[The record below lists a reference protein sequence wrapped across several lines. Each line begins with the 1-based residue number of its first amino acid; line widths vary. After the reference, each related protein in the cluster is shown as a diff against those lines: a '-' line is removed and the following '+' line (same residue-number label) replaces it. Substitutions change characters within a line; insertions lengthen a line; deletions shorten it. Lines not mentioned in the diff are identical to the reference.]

1 MKLTSEVKTDS
12 ITDEISRYFDYSFE
26 GTTSFEVPRMNIR
39 TDFGIGLI
47 VGASGSGKSTLLKT
61 LTGYLKPLHGS
72 VLIQGENLASLSFEQ
87 KASLI
92 SIVTTEKIGGF
103 NLTVYDVVALGR
115 TPYLSVFGKLM
126 PDDIAIIERSL
137 ERLGLASLKNIVM
150 EELSDGQRQKVMI
163 AKSLAQETPIILLDE
178 PTAFLDYR
186 SKHKLFEDLKT
197 LCTEEQ
203 KLIMVSSHDI
213 DLMQKYMTKA
223 LYLKENNL
231 FEVK

>member
-1 MKLTSEVKTDS
+1 VFQGLNA
-12 ITDEISRYFDYSFE
+12 SFQS
-26 GTTSFEVPRMNIR
+26 GSL
-39 TDFGIGLI
+39 IGLI
-47 VGASGSGKSTLLKT
+47 GDNGVGKSTLLKT

-87 KASLI
+87 KASRI

-115 TPYLSVFGKLM
+115 TPYVSMFGKLM
-126 PDDIAIIERSL
+126 PDDIAVIERSL
-137 ERLGLASLKNIVM
+137 ERLGLTSLKDTLM

-178 PTAFLDYR
+178 PTAFLDYK

>member
-1 MKLTSEVKTDS
+1 MIEIKQLEIGYCSKRKQTSV
-12 ITDEISRYFDYSFE
+12 FQGLNASFQS
-26 GTTSFEVPRMNIR
+26 GSL
-39 TDFGIGLI
+39 IGLI
-47 VGASGSGKSTLLKT
+47 GDNGVGKSTLLKA
-61 LTGYLKPLHGS
+61 LTGYLKPVHGS

-87 KASLI
+87 KASRI

-115 TPYLSVFGKLM
+115 TPYVSMFGKLM
-126 PDDIAIIERSL
+126 PDDIAVIERSL
-137 ERLGLASLKNIVM
+137 ERLGLASLKDTLM

-178 PTAFLDYR
+178 PTAFLDYT
-186 SKHKLFEDLKT
+186 SKHKLFEDLKV
-197 LCTEEQ
+197 LSLEEQ

-213 DLMQKYMTKA
+213 DLMQKYMTQA

>member
-1 MKLTSEVKTDS
+1 MIEIKQLEIGYRSKRKQTSV
-12 ITDEISRYFDYSFE
+12 FQGLNASFQS
-26 GTTSFEVPRMNIR
+26 GSL
-39 TDFGIGLI
+39 IGLI
-47 VGASGSGKSTLLKT
+47 GDNGVGKSTLLKT

-72 VLIQGENLASLSFEQ
+72 VLIQGENLESLSFEK
-87 KASLI
+87 KATLI

-115 TPYLSVFGKLM
+115 TPYVSMFGKLM
-126 PDDIAIIERSL
+126 PDDIAVIERSL
-137 ERLGLASLKNIVM
+137 ERLGLASLKDTLM

-178 PTAFLDYR
+178 PTAFLDYT
-186 SKHKLFEDLKT
+186 SKHKLFEDLKVVS
-197 LCTEEQ
+197 LEEK
-203 KLIMVSSHDI
+203 KLIIVSSHDI

>member
-1 MKLTSEVKTDS
+1 MIEIKQLEIGYRSKRKQTSV
-12 ITDEISRYFDYSFE
+12 FQGLNASFQS
-26 GTTSFEVPRMNIR
+26 GSL
-39 TDFGIGLI
+39 IGLI
-47 VGASGSGKSTLLKT
+47 GDNGVGKSTLLKT

-72 VLIQGENLASLSFEQ
+72 VLIQGENLESLSFEK
-87 KASLI
+87 KATLI

-115 TPYLSVFGKLM
+115 TPYLSMFGKLM
-126 PDDIAIIERSL
+126 PDDIAVIERSL
-137 ERLGLASLKNIVM
+137 ERLGLASLKDTLM

-178 PTAFLDYR
+178 PTAFLDYT
-186 SKHKLFEDLKT
+186 SKHKLFEGLKV
-197 LCTEEQ
+197 LSLEEK
-203 KLIMVSSHDI
+203 KLIIVSSHDI

>member
-1 MKLTSEVKTDS
+1 MIEIKQLEIGYRSKRKQTSAFKGLNA
-12 ITDEISRYFDYSFE
+12 SFQS
-26 GTTSFEVPRMNIR
+26 GSL
-39 TDFGIGLI
+39 IGLI
-47 VGASGSGKSTLLKT
+47 GDNGVGKSTLLKT

-72 VLIQGENLASLSFEQ
+72 VLIQGENLESLSFEK
-87 KASLI
+87 KATLI

-115 TPYLSVFGKLM
+115 TPYLSMFGKLM
-126 PDDIAIIERSL
+126 PDDIAVIERSL
-137 ERLGLASLKNIVM
+137 ERLGLASLKDTLM

-178 PTAFLDYR
+178 PTAFLDYT
-186 SKHKLFEDLKT
+186 SKHKLFEDLKVVS
-197 LCTEEQ
+197 LEEK
-203 KLIMVSSHDI
+203 KLIIVSSHDI

>member
-1 MKLTSEVKTDS
+1 MIEIKQLEIGYCSKRKQTSV
-12 ITDEISRYFDYSFE
+12 FQGLNASFQS
-26 GTTSFEVPRMNIR
+26 GSL
-39 TDFGIGLI
+39 IGLI
-47 VGASGSGKSTLLKT
+47 GDNGVGKSTLLKT

-87 KASLI
+87 KASRI

-115 TPYLSVFGKLM
+115 TPYVSMFGKLM
-126 PDDIAIIERSL
+126 PDDIAVIERSL
-137 ERLGLASLKNIVM
+137 ERLGLTSLKDTLM

-178 PTAFLDYR
+178 PTAFLDYK

>member
-1 MKLTSEVKTDS
+1 MIEIKQLEIGYCSKRKQTSV
-12 ITDEISRYFDYSFE
+12 FQGLNASFQS
-26 GTTSFEVPRMNIR
+26 GSL
-39 TDFGIGLI
+39 IGLI
-47 VGASGSGKSTLLKT
+47 GDNGVGKSTLLKT

-87 KASLI
+87 KASRI

-115 TPYLSVFGKLM
+115 TPYVSMFGKLM
-126 PDDIAIIERSL
+126 PDDIAVIERSL
-137 ERLGLASLKNIVM
+137 ERLGLTSLKDTLM

-178 PTAFLDYR
+178 PTAFLDYT
-186 SKHKLFEDLKT
+186 SKHKLFEDLKVVS
-197 LCTEEQ
+197 LEEK
-203 KLIMVSSHDI
+203 KLIIVSSHDI

>member
-1 MKLTSEVKTDS
+1 MIEIKQLEIGYRIKRKQTSVFKGLNA
-12 ITDEISRYFDYSFE
+12 SFQS
-26 GTTSFEVPRMNIR
+26 GSL
-39 TDFGIGLI
+39 IGLI
-47 VGASGSGKSTLLKT
+47 GDNGVGKSTLLKT

-72 VLIQGENLASLSFEQ
+72 VLIQGENLESLSFGQ

-115 TPYLSVFGKLM
+115 TPYVSMFGKLM
-126 PDDIAIIERSL
+126 PDDIAVIERSL
-137 ERLGLASLKNIVM
+137 ERLGLASLKDTLM

-178 PTAFLDYR
+178 PTAFLDYT
-186 SKHKLFEDLKT
+186 SKHKLFEDLKVVS
-197 LCTEEQ
+197 LEEK
-203 KLIMVSSHDI
+203 KLIIVSSHDI

>member
-1 MKLTSEVKTDS
+1 MIEIKQLEIGYRSKRKQTSV
-12 ITDEISRYFDYSFE
+12 FQGLNASFQS
-26 GTTSFEVPRMNIR
+26 GSL
-39 TDFGIGLI
+39 IGLI
-47 VGASGSGKSTLLKT
+47 GDNGVGKSTLLKT

-72 VLIQGENLASLSFEQ
+72 VLIQGENLESLSFEK
-87 KASLI
+87 KATLI

-115 TPYLSVFGKLM
+115 TPYLSMFGKLM
-126 PDDIAIIERSL
+126 PDDIAVIERSL
-137 ERLGLASLKNIVM
+137 ERLGLASLKDTLM

-178 PTAFLDYR
+178 PTAFLDYT
-186 SKHKLFEDLKT
+186 SKHKLFEDLKVVS
-197 LCTEEQ
+197 LEEK
-203 KLIMVSSHDI
+203 KLIIVSSHDI

>member
-1 MKLTSEVKTDS
+1 MIEIKQLEIGYRSKRKQTSVFKGLNA
-12 ITDEISRYFDYSFE
+12 SFQS
-26 GTTSFEVPRMNIR
+26 GSL
-39 TDFGIGLI
+39 IGLI
-47 VGASGSGKSTLLKT
+47 GDNGVGKSTLLKT

-72 VLIQGENLASLSFEQ
+72 VLIQGENLESLSFGQ
-87 KASLI
+87 KANLI

-115 TPYLSVFGKLM
+115 TPYLSMFGKLM
-126 PDDIAIIERSL
+126 PDDIAIIQRSL
-137 ERLGLASLKNIVM
+137 ERLGLASLKDTLM

-178 PTAFLDYR
+178 PTAFLDYT
-186 SKHKLFEDLKT
+186 SKHKLFEDLKVVS
-197 LCTEEQ
+197 LEEK
-203 KLIMVSSHDI
+203 KLIIVSSHDI

>member
-1 MKLTSEVKTDS
+1 MIEIKQLEIGYRSKRKQTSVFKGLNA
-12 ITDEISRYFDYSFE
+12 SFQS
-26 GTTSFEVPRMNIR
+26 GSL
-39 TDFGIGLI
+39 IGLI
-47 VGASGSGKSTLLKT
+47 GDNGVGKSTLLKT

-72 VLIQGENLASLSFEQ
+72 VLIQGENLESLSFGQ

-115 TPYLSVFGKLM
+115 TPYVSMFGKLM
-126 PDDIAIIERSL
+126 PDDIVVIERSL
-137 ERLGLASLKNIVM
+137 ERLGLASLKDTLM

-178 PTAFLDYR
+178 PTAFLDYT
-186 SKHKLFEDLKT
+186 SKHKLFEDLKVVS
-197 LCTEEQ
+197 LEEK
-203 KLIMVSSHDI
+203 KLIIVSSHDI
-213 DLMQKYMTKA
+213 DLMKKYMTKA

>member
-1 MKLTSEVKTDS
+1 MIEIKQLEIGYRSKRKQTSV
-12 ITDEISRYFDYSFE
+12 FQGLNASFQS
-26 GTTSFEVPRMNIR
+26 GSL
-39 TDFGIGLI
+39 IGLI
-47 VGASGSGKSTLLKT
+47 GDNGVGKSTLLKT

-72 VLIQGENLASLSFEQ
+72 VLIQGENLESLSFEK
-87 KASLI
+87 KATLI

-115 TPYLSVFGKLM
+115 TPYLSMFGKLM
-126 PDDIAIIERSL
+126 PDDIAVIQRSL
-137 ERLGLASLKNIVM
+137 ERLGLASLKDTLM

-178 PTAFLDYR
+178 PTAFLDYT
-186 SKHKLFEDLKT
+186 SKHKLFEDLKV
-197 LCTEEQ
+197 LSLEEK
-203 KLIMVSSHDI
+203 KLIIVSSHDI

>member
-1 MKLTSEVKTDS
+1 MIEIKQLEIGYRSKRKQTSV
-12 ITDEISRYFDYSFE
+12 FQGLNASFQS
-26 GTTSFEVPRMNIR
+26 GSL
-39 TDFGIGLI
+39 IGLI
-47 VGASGSGKSTLLKT
+47 GDNGVGKSTLLKT

-72 VLIQGENLASLSFEQ
+72 VLIQGENLESLSFEK
-87 KASLI
+87 KATLI

-115 TPYLSVFGKLM
+115 TPYLSMFGKLM
-126 PDDIAIIERSL
+126 PDDIAVIQRSL
-137 ERLGLASLKNIVM
+137 ERLGLASLKDTLM

-178 PTAFLDYR
+178 PTAFLDYT
-186 SKHKLFEDLKT
+186 SKHKLFEDLKVVS
-197 LCTEEQ
+197 LEEK
-203 KLIMVSSHDI
+203 KLIIVSSHDI

>member
-1 MKLTSEVKTDS
+1 MIEIKQLEIGYRSKRKQTSVFKGLNA
-12 ITDEISRYFDYSFE
+12 SFQS
-26 GTTSFEVPRMNIR
+26 GSL
-39 TDFGIGLI
+39 IGLI
-47 VGASGSGKSTLLKT
+47 GDNGVGKSTLLKT

-72 VLIQGENLASLSFEQ
+72 VLIQGENLESLSFGQ

-115 TPYLSVFGKLM
+115 TPYLSMFGKLM

-137 ERLGLASLKNIVM
+137 ERLGLASLKDTLM

-163 AKSLAQETPIILLDE
+163 AKSIAQETPIILLDE
-178 PTAFLDYR
+178 PTAFLDYT
-186 SKHKLFEDLKT
+186 SKHKLFEDLKV
-197 LCTEEQ
+197 LSLEEK
-203 KLIMVSSHDI
+203 KLIIVSSHDI

>member
-1 MKLTSEVKTDS
+1 MIEIKQLEIGYRSKRKQTSVFKGLNA
-12 ITDEISRYFDYSFE
+12 SFQS
-26 GTTSFEVPRMNIR
+26 GSL
-39 TDFGIGLI
+39 IGLI
-47 VGASGSGKSTLLKT
+47 GDNGVGKSTLLKT

-72 VLIQGENLASLSFEQ
+72 VLIQGENLESLSFGQ

-115 TPYLSVFGKLM
+115 TPYLSMFGKLM

-137 ERLGLASLKNIVM
+137 ERLGLASLKDTLM

-178 PTAFLDYR
+178 PTAFLDYT
-186 SKHKLFEDLKT
+186 SKHKLFEDLKVVS
-197 LCTEEQ
+197 LEEK
-203 KLIMVSSHDI
+203 KLIIVSSHDI

>member
-1 MKLTSEVKTDS
+1 MIEIKQLEIGYRSKRKQTSAFKGLNA
-12 ITDEISRYFDYSFE
+12 SFQS
-26 GTTSFEVPRMNIR
+26 GSL
-39 TDFGIGLI
+39 IGLI
-47 VGASGSGKSTLLKT
+47 GDNGVGKSTLLKT

-72 VLIQGENLASLSFEQ
+72 VLIQGENLESLSFEK
-87 KASLI
+87 KATLI

-115 TPYLSVFGKLM
+115 TPYLSMFGKLM
-126 PDDIAIIERSL
+126 PDDIAVIERSL
-137 ERLGLASLKNIVM
+137 ERLGLASLKDTLM

-178 PTAFLDYR
+178 PTAFLDYT
-186 SKHKLFEDLKT
+186 SKHKLFEDLKVVS
-197 LCTEEQ
+197 LEEK
-203 KLIMVSSHDI
+203 KLIIVSSHDI
-213 DLMQKYMTKA
+213 DLMKKYMTKA

>member
-1 MKLTSEVKTDS
+1 MIEIKQLEIGYRSKRKQTSVFKGLNA
-12 ITDEISRYFDYSFE
+12 SFQS
-26 GTTSFEVPRMNIR
+26 GSL
-39 TDFGIGLI
+39 IGLI
-47 VGASGSGKSTLLKT
+47 GDNGVGKSTLLKT

-72 VLIQGENLASLSFEQ
+72 VLIQGENLESLSFGQ
-87 KASLI
+87 KANLI

-115 TPYLSVFGKLM
+115 TPYLSMFGKLM
-126 PDDIAIIERSL
+126 PDDIAVIERSL
-137 ERLGLASLKNIVM
+137 ERLGLASLKDTLM

-178 PTAFLDYR
+178 PTAFLDYT
-186 SKHKLFEDLKT
+186 SKHKLFEDLKVVS
-197 LCTEEQ
+197 LEEK
-203 KLIMVSSHDI
+203 KLIIVSSHDI
-213 DLMQKYMTKA
+213 DLMKKYMTKA

>member
-1 MKLTSEVKTDS
+1 MIEIKQLEIGYRIKRKQTSVFKGLNA
-12 ITDEISRYFDYSFE
+12 SFQS
-26 GTTSFEVPRMNIR
+26 GSL
-39 TDFGIGLI
+39 IGLI
-47 VGASGSGKSTLLKT
+47 GDNGVGKSTLLKT

-72 VLIQGENLASLSFEQ
+72 VLIQGENLESLSFEK
-87 KASLI
+87 KATLI

-115 TPYLSVFGKLM
+115 TPYLSMFGKLM
-126 PDDIAIIERSL
+126 PDDIAVIQRSL
-137 ERLGLASLKNIVM
+137 ERLGLASLKDTLM

-178 PTAFLDYR
+178 PTAFLDYT
-186 SKHKLFEDLKT
+186 SKHKLFEDLKVVS
-197 LCTEEQ
+197 LEEK
-203 KLIMVSSHDI
+203 KLIIVSSHDI
-213 DLMQKYMTKA
+213 DLMKKYMTKA

>member
-1 MKLTSEVKTDS
+1 MIEIKQLEIGYRSKRKQTSVFKGLNA
-12 ITDEISRYFDYSFE
+12 SFQS
-26 GTTSFEVPRMNIR
+26 GSL
-39 TDFGIGLI
+39 IGLI
-47 VGASGSGKSTLLKT
+47 GDNGVGKSTLLKT

-72 VLIQGENLASLSFEQ
+72 VLIQGENLESLSFGQ
-87 KASLI
+87 KATLI

-115 TPYLSVFGKLM
+115 TPYLSMFGKLM

-137 ERLGLASLKNIVM
+137 ERLGLASLKDTLM

-178 PTAFLDYR
+178 PTAFLDYT
-186 SKHKLFEDLKT
+186 SKHKLFEDLKVVS
-197 LCTEEQ
+197 LEEK
-203 KLIMVSSHDI
+203 KLIIVSSHDI
-213 DLMQKYMTKA
+213 DLMKKYMTKA

>member
-1 MKLTSEVKTDS
+1 MIEIKQLEIGYRSKRKQTSVFKGLNA
-12 ITDEISRYFDYSFE
+12 SFQS
-26 GTTSFEVPRMNIR
+26 GSL
-39 TDFGIGLI
+39 IGLI
-47 VGASGSGKSTLLKT
+47 GDNGVGKSTLLKT

-72 VLIQGENLASLSFEQ
+72 VLIQGENLESLSFEK
-87 KASLI
+87 KATLI

-115 TPYLSVFGKLM
+115 TPYLSMFGKLM
-126 PDDIAIIERSL
+126 PDDIAVIERSL
-137 ERLGLASLKNIVM
+137 ERLGLASLKDTLM

-178 PTAFLDYR
+178 PTAFLDYT
-186 SKHKLFEDLKT
+186 SKHKLFEDLKVVS
-197 LCTEEQ
+197 LEEK
-203 KLIMVSSHDI
+203 KLIIVSSHDI
-213 DLMQKYMTKA
+213 DLMKKYMTKA

>member
-1 MKLTSEVKTDS
+1 MIEIEQLEIGYRSKRKQTSVFKGLNA
-12 ITDEISRYFDYSFE
+12 SFQS
-26 GTTSFEVPRMNIR
+26 GTL
-39 TDFGIGLI
+39 IGLI
-47 VGASGSGKSTLLKT
+47 GDNGIGKSTLLKT
-61 LTGYLKPLHGS
+61 LTGFLEPLHGS
-72 VLIQGENLASLSFEQ
+72 VLIQGKNLATLSFEH
-87 KASLI
+87 KATLI
-92 SIVTTEKIGGF
+92 SIVTTEKISGF

-126 PDDIAIIERSL
+126 PSDIAIIERSL

-150 EELSDGQRQKVMI
+150 DELSDGQRQKVMI

-178 PTAFLDYR
+178 PTAFLDYT

-197 LCTEEQ
+197 LCMEEQ

>member
-1 MKLTSEVKTDS
+1 MIEIKQLEIGYRSKRKQTSV
-12 ITDEISRYFDYSFE
+12 FQGLNASFQS
-26 GTTSFEVPRMNIR
+26 GSL
-39 TDFGIGLI
+39 IGLI
-47 VGASGSGKSTLLKT
+47 GDNGVGKSTLLKT

-72 VLIQGENLASLSFEQ
+72 VLIQGENLESLSFEQ

-115 TPYLSVFGKLM
+115 TPYLSMFGKLM
-126 PDDIAIIERSL
+126 PDDIAVIERSL
-137 ERLGLASLKNIVM
+137 ERLGLASLKDTMM

-178 PTAFLDYR
+178 PTAFLDYT
-186 SKHKLFEDLKT
+186 SKHKLFEDLKVVS
-197 LCTEEQ
+197 LEEK
-203 KLIMVSSHDI
+203 KLIIVSSHDI

>member
-1 MKLTSEVKTDS
+1 MIEIKQLEIGYRSKRKQTSVFKGLNA
-12 ITDEISRYFDYSFE
+12 SFQS
-26 GTTSFEVPRMNIR
+26 GSL
-39 TDFGIGLI
+39 IGLI
-47 VGASGSGKSTLLKT
+47 GDNGVGKSTLLKT

-72 VLIQGENLASLSFEQ
+72 VLIQGENLESLSFGQ

-115 TPYLSVFGKLM
+115 TPYLSMFGKLM

-137 ERLGLASLKNIVM
+137 ERLGLASLKDTLM

-178 PTAFLDYR
+178 PTAFLDYT
-186 SKHKLFEDLKT
+186 SKHKLFEDLKV
-197 LCTEEQ
+197 LSLEEK
-203 KLIMVSSHDI
+203 KLIIVSSHDI

>member
-1 MKLTSEVKTDS
+1 MIEIKQLEIGYCSKRKQTSV
-12 ITDEISRYFDYSFE
+12 FQGLNASFQS
-26 GTTSFEVPRMNIR
+26 GSL
-39 TDFGIGLI
+39 IGLI
-47 VGASGSGKSTLLKT
+47 GDNGVGKSTLLKT

-87 KASLI
+87 KASRI

-126 PDDIAIIERSL
+126 PDDIAVIERSL
-137 ERLGLASLKNIVM
+137 ERLGLASLKDTLM

-178 PTAFLDYR
+178 PTAFLDYT
-186 SKHKLFEDLKT
+186 SKHKLFEDLKV
-197 LCTEEQ
+197 LSLEEK
-203 KLIMVSSHDI
+203 KLIIVSSHDI

>member
-1 MKLTSEVKTDS
+1 MIEIKQLEIGYRSKRKQTSV
-12 ITDEISRYFDYSFE
+12 FQGLNASFQS
-26 GTTSFEVPRMNIR
+26 GSL
-39 TDFGIGLI
+39 IGLI
-47 VGASGSGKSTLLKT
+47 GDNGVGKSTLLKT

-72 VLIQGENLASLSFEQ
+72 VLIQGENLESLSFEK
-87 KASLI
+87 KATLI

-115 TPYLSVFGKLM
+115 TPYLSMFGKLM
-126 PDDIAIIERSL
+126 PDDIAVIERSL
-137 ERLGLASLKNIVM
+137 ERLGLASLKDTLM

-178 PTAFLDYR
+178 PTAFLDYT
-186 SKHKLFEDLKT
+186 SKHKLFEDLKVVS
-197 LCTEEQ
+197 LEEK
-203 KLIMVSSHDI
+203 KLIIVSSHDI
-213 DLMQKYMTKA
+213 DLMKKYMTKA

>member
-1 MKLTSEVKTDS
+1 MIEIKQLEIGYRIKRKQTSVFKGLNA
-12 ITDEISRYFDYSFE
+12 SFQS
-26 GTTSFEVPRMNIR
+26 GSL
-39 TDFGIGLI
+39 IGLI
-47 VGASGSGKSTLLKT
+47 GDNGVGKSTLLKT

-72 VLIQGENLASLSFEQ
+72 VLIQGENLESLSFEK
-87 KASLI
+87 KATLI

-115 TPYLSVFGKLM
+115 TPYLSMFGKLM
-126 PDDIAIIERSL
+126 PDDIAVIERSL
-137 ERLGLASLKNIVM
+137 ERLGLASLKDTLM

-178 PTAFLDYR
+178 PTAFLDYT
-186 SKHKLFEDLKT
+186 SKHKLFEDLKVVS
-197 LCTEEQ
+197 LEEK
-203 KLIMVSSHDI
+203 KLIIVSSHDI

>member
-1 MKLTSEVKTDS
+1 MIEIKQLEIGYRSKRKQTSVFKGLNA
-12 ITDEISRYFDYSFE
+12 SFQS
-26 GTTSFEVPRMNIR
+26 GSL
-39 TDFGIGLI
+39 IGLI
-47 VGASGSGKSTLLKT
+47 GDNGVGKSTLLKT

-72 VLIQGENLASLSFEQ
+72 VLIQGENLESLSFGQ
-87 KASLI
+87 KANLI

-115 TPYLSVFGKLM
+115 TPYLSMFGKLM

-137 ERLGLASLKNIVM
+137 ERLGLASLKDTLM

-178 PTAFLDYR
+178 PTAFLDYT
-186 SKHKLFEDLKT
+186 SKHKLFEDLKVVS
-197 LCTEEQ
+197 LEEK
-203 KLIMVSSHDI
+203 KLIIVSSHDI

>member
-1 MKLTSEVKTDS
+1 MIEIKQLEIGYCSKRKQTSV
-12 ITDEISRYFDYSFE
+12 FQGLNASFQS
-26 GTTSFEVPRMNIR
+26 GSL
-39 TDFGIGLI
+39 IGLI
-47 VGASGSGKSTLLKT
+47 GDNGVGKSTLLKT

-87 KASLI
+87 KASRI

-115 TPYLSVFGKLM
+115 TPYVSMFGKLM
-126 PDDIAIIERSL
+126 PDDIAVIERSL
-137 ERLGLASLKNIVM
+137 ERLGLASLKDTLM

-178 PTAFLDYR
+178 PTAFLDYT
-186 SKHKLFEDLKT
+186 SKHKLFEDLKV
-197 LCTEEQ
+197 LSLEEQ

-213 DLMQKYMTKA
+213 DLMQKYMTQA

>member
-1 MKLTSEVKTDS
+1 M
-12 ITDEISRYFDYSFE
+12 IEIKQLEIGYRSKRKQKSVFQGLNASFQS
-26 GTTSFEVPRMNIR
+26 GSL
-39 TDFGIGLI
+39 IGLI
-47 VGASGSGKSTLLKT
+47 GDNGVGKSTLLKT

-72 VLIQGENLASLSFEQ
+72 VLIQGENLESLSFEK
-87 KASLI
+87 KATLI

-115 TPYLSVFGKLM
+115 TPYLSMFGKLM
-126 PDDIAIIERSL
+126 PDDIAVIERSL
-137 ERLGLASLKNIVM
+137 ERLGLASLKDTLM

-178 PTAFLDYR
+178 PTAFLDYT
-186 SKHKLFEDLKT
+186 SKHKLFEDLKVVS
-197 LCTEEQ
+197 LEEK
-203 KLIMVSSHDI
+203 KLIIVSSHDI

>member
-1 MKLTSEVKTDS
+1 MIEIKQLEIGYRSKRKQTSVFKGLNA
-12 ITDEISRYFDYSFE
+12 SFQS
-26 GTTSFEVPRMNIR
+26 GSL
-39 TDFGIGLI
+39 IGLI
-47 VGASGSGKSTLLKT
+47 GDNGVGKSTLLKT

-72 VLIQGENLASLSFEQ
+72 VLIQGENLESLSFGQ

-115 TPYLSVFGKLM
+115 TPYLSMFGKLM

-137 ERLGLASLKNIVM
+137 ESLGLASLKDTLM

-163 AKSLAQETPIILLDE
+163 AKSIAQETPIILLDE
-178 PTAFLDYR
+178 PTAFLDYT
-186 SKHKLFEDLKT
+186 SKHKLFEDLKV
-197 LCTEEQ
+197 LSLEEK
-203 KLIMVSSHDI
+203 KLIIVSSHDI

>member
-1 MKLTSEVKTDS
+1 MIEIKQLEIGYRSKRKQTSV
-12 ITDEISRYFDYSFE
+12 FQGLNASFQ
-26 GTTSFEVPRMNIR
+26 SSSL
-39 TDFGIGLI
+39 IGLI
-47 VGASGSGKSTLLKT
+47 GDNGVGKSTLLKT

-178 PTAFLDYR
+178 PTAFLDYK

>member
-1 MKLTSEVKTDS
+1 MIEIKQLEIGYRSKRKQTSV
-12 ITDEISRYFDYSFE
+12 FQGLNASFQS
-26 GTTSFEVPRMNIR
+26 GSL
-39 TDFGIGLI
+39 IGLI
-47 VGASGSGKSTLLKT
+47 GDNGVGKSTLLKT

-72 VLIQGENLASLSFEQ
+72 VLIQGENLESLSFEK
-87 KASLI
+87 KAALI

-115 TPYLSVFGKLM
+115 TPYLSMFGKLM
-126 PDDIAIIERSL
+126 PDDIAVIQRSL
-137 ERLGLASLKNIVM
+137 ERLGLASLKDTLM

-163 AKSLAQETPIILLDE
+163 AKSIAQETPIILLDE
-178 PTAFLDYR
+178 PTAFLDYT
-186 SKHKLFEDLKT
+186 SKHKLFEDLKV
-197 LCTEEQ
+197 LSLEEK
-203 KLIMVSSHDI
+203 KLIIVSSHDI

>member
-1 MKLTSEVKTDS
+1 MIEIKQLEIGYRSKRKQTSV
-12 ITDEISRYFDYSFE
+12 FQGLNASFQ
-26 GTTSFEVPRMNIR
+26 SSSL
-39 TDFGIGLI
+39 IGLI
-47 VGASGSGKSTLLKT
+47 GDNGVGKSTLLKT

-72 VLIQGENLASLSFEQ
+72 VLIQGENLESLSFGQ

-178 PTAFLDYR
+178 PTAFLDYK

>member
-1 MKLTSEVKTDS
+1 MIEIKQLEIGYRSKRKQTSVFKGLNA
-12 ITDEISRYFDYSFE
+12 SFQS
-26 GTTSFEVPRMNIR
+26 GSL
-39 TDFGIGLI
+39 IGLI
-47 VGASGSGKSTLLKT
+47 GDNGVGKSTLLKT

-72 VLIQGENLASLSFEQ
+72 VLIQGENLESLSFGQ
-87 KASLI
+87 KANLI

-115 TPYLSVFGKLM
+115 TPYLSMFGKLM
-126 PDDIAIIERSL
+126 PDDIAVIERSL
-137 ERLGLASLKNIVM
+137 ERLGLASLKDTLM

-178 PTAFLDYR
+178 PTAFLDYT
-186 SKHKLFEDLKT
+186 SKHKLFEDLKVVS
-197 LCTEEQ
+197 LEEK
-203 KLIMVSSHDI
+203 KLIIVSSHDI

>member
-1 MKLTSEVKTDS
+1 MIEIKQLEIGYRSKRKQTSV
-12 ITDEISRYFDYSFE
+12 FQGMNASFQS
-26 GTTSFEVPRMNIR
+26 GSL
-39 TDFGIGLI
+39 IGLI
-47 VGASGSGKSTLLKT
+47 GDNGVGKSTLLKT

-72 VLIQGENLASLSFEQ
+72 VLIQGENLESLSFEK
-87 KASLI
+87 KATLI

-115 TPYLSVFGKLM
+115 TPYLSMFGKLM
-126 PDDIAIIERSL
+126 PDDIAVIQRSL
-137 ERLGLASLKNIVM
+137 ERLGLASLKDTLM

-178 PTAFLDYR
+178 PTAFLDYT
-186 SKHKLFEDLKT
+186 SKHKLFEDLKVVS
-197 LCTEEQ
+197 LEEK
-203 KLIMVSSHDI
+203 KLIIVSSHDI

>member
-1 MKLTSEVKTDS
+1 MIEIKQLEIGYRSKRKQTSV
-12 ITDEISRYFDYSFE
+12 FQGLNASFQS
-26 GTTSFEVPRMNIR
+26 GSL
-39 TDFGIGLI
+39 IGLI
-47 VGASGSGKSTLLKT
+47 GDNGVGKSTLLKT

-72 VLIQGENLASLSFEQ
+72 VLIQGENLESLSFEK
-87 KASLI
+87 KATLI

-115 TPYLSVFGKLM
+115 TPYLSMFGKLM
-126 PDDIAIIERSL
+126 PDDIAVIQRSL
-137 ERLGLASLKNIVM
+137 ERLGLASLKDTLM

-178 PTAFLDYR
+178 PTAFLDYT
-186 SKHKLFEDLKT
+186 SKHKLFEDLKVVS
-197 LCTEEQ
+197 LEEK
-203 KLIMVSSHDI
+203 KLIIVSSHDI
-213 DLMQKYMTKA
+213 DLMQKYMTQA

>member
-1 MKLTSEVKTDS
+1 MIEIKQLEIGYRCKRKQTSV
-12 ITDEISRYFDYSFE
+12 FQGLNASFQS
-26 GTTSFEVPRMNIR
+26 GSL
-39 TDFGIGLI
+39 IGLI
-47 VGASGSGKSTLLKT
+47 GDNGVGKSTLLKT

-72 VLIQGENLASLSFEQ
+72 VLIQGENLESLSFEK
-87 KASLI
+87 KATLI

-115 TPYLSVFGKLM
+115 TPYLSMFGKLM
-126 PDDIAIIERSL
+126 PDDIAVIERSL
-137 ERLGLASLKNIVM
+137 ERLGLASLKDTLM

-163 AKSLAQETPIILLDE
+163 AKSLAQETSIILLDE
-178 PTAFLDYR
+178 PTAFLDYT
-186 SKHKLFEDLKT
+186 SKHKLFEDLKV
-197 LCTEEQ
+197 LSLEEK
-203 KLIMVSSHDI
+203 KLIIVSSHDI